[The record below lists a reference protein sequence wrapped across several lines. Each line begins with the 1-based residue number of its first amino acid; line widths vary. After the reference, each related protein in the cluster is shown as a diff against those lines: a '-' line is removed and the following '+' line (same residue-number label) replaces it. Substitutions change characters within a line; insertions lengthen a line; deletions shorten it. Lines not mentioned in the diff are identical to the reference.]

1 MNPVV
6 PGPRSPSAKKQSPAI
21 AEQQPAVWGLSTPF
35 HVHSYPT
42 GPKTFP
48 VYWIRRRIPSLDI
61 FRVKLTPSEKKRKK
75 KKKRMARAAVSF
87 SCAVKLALPSTV
99 TVALYLFYFIY
110 LFFLHIS
117 PPAEPLIYLKQ
128 NGLSCRCDTLHNTIS
143 LVGGGRRAKR
153 CNKKNTRPPVGIG
166 TPGNNSI
173 TEGCL
178 GKTKTRQSCLPD
190 KSNVLRF
197 FFF

>member
-1 MNPVV
+1 MCTAI
-6 PGPRSPSAKKQSPAI
+6 PRDPRHFLCIEFADEFRRSTYSGLNSQKKK
-21 AEQQPAVWGLSTPF
+21 E
-35 HVHSYPT
+35 
-42 GPKTFP
+42 
-48 VYWIRRRIPSLDI
+48 
-61 FRVKLTPSEKKRKK
+61 KK
-75 KKKRMARAAVSF
+75 KKKRTARAAVSF

-178 GKTKTRQSCLPD
+178 GKTKTRQLCLPD

-197 FFF
+197 FFFKKGAGTSSAKVGR